1 MGIAY
6 ELSKQSMA
14 RIEAKDR
21 QGWLDLFAPDGV
33 VEDPVGP
40 SMFDPEGAGHR
51 GKEAIA
57 PFYDNVI
64 AMSDSI
70 RFHMRDSYDC
80 GVEVA
85 NVGEIHI
92 TIGGKLGIC
101 HVVSTLRPPPRN
113 RYAAVAFPRG
123 TGTHRRR
130 RCRGGA
136 FGPGARDVGDGRT
149 VPMADPFL

>member
-1 MGIAY
+1 MGVAY

-14 RIEAKDR
+14 CIEAKDR
-21 QGWLDLFAPDGV
+21 QGWLDLFAEDGV

-51 GKEAIA
+51 GKEAVA
-57 PFYDNVI
+57 AFYDNVI

-70 RFHMRDSYDC
+70 RFHMRDTYDC

-92 TIGGKLGIC
+92 TVGGKVGIC
-101 HVVSTLRPPPRN
+101 HVVSTYRATTDGKLASLRA
-113 RYAAVAFPRG
+113 YWEQDKLTFE
-123 TGTHRRR
+123 
-130 RCRGGA
+130 
-136 FGPGARDVGDGRT
+136 
-149 VPMADPFL
+149 

>member
-1 MGIAY
+1 MGVAY

-21 QGWLDLFAPDGV
+21 QGWLDLFAEDGV
-33 VEDPVGP
+33 VEDPIGP

-57 PFYDNVI
+57 AFYDNVI

-70 RFHMRDSYDC
+70 RFHMRDTYDC

-92 TIGGKLGIC
+92 TIGGKVGIC
-101 HVVSTLRPPPRN
+101 HVVSTYRASP
-113 RYAAVAFPRG
+113 
-123 TGTHRRR
+123 
-130 RCRGGA
+130 
-136 FGPGARDVGDGRT
+136 DGRL
-149 VPMADPFL
+149 AALRAYWEQDKLAFE